1 MPHKYDLTKVK
12 ELARKDAMVMTMRNT
27 YDWLVKEIEEKIVN
41 AYIAGYKQAE
51 EDIKTGA

>member
-1 MPHKYDLTKVK
+1 MPHEHDLAKVK
-12 ELARKDAMVMTMRNT
+12 ELARKDAMAMTMRNT

-51 EDIKTGA
+51 ENAKTGA

>member
-1 MPHKYDLTKVK
+1 MLHKHDLTKVK
-12 ELARKDAMVMTMRNT
+12 ELARKDAMAMTMRNT
-27 YDWLVKEIEEKIVN
+27 YDWLVKEIEEKIVS